1 VSKFD
6 FMSRIKKYGKTACI
20 AGASEGIGAA
30 FSHYLAK
37 EGYDLIVVA
46 RRLEPMI
53 ALAKEIESK
62 YQVKVDTL
70 SFDLSAP
77 NAAKDLLAAIEP
89 FDIDVLVYNAGL
101 SYIGAFEKNDLNHH
115 LEIARTNI
123 MTPLELLQTLGAKM
137 LERNRGAV
145 VLMGSLAGLQ
155 GSGFLSTYAAS
166 KAFDTILAESLWY
179 EWKDRGV
186 DVIACVAGATSSPNF
201 INTKPKKVGLIEPK
215 VQTPEEVVEECF
227 VNLGKQPR
235 VITGFANR
243 LASFFMHRVLPR
255 KLAVKI
261 MGDTTRK
268 MYGV

>member
-1 VSKFD
+1 
-6 FMSRIKKYGKTACI
+6 MSRIKKYGKTACI

-77 NAAKDLLAAIEP
+77 NAAKDLLAAVEP

-227 VNLGKQPR
+227 ANLGKQPR

>member
-1 VSKFD
+1 MSKFD
-6 FMSRIKKYGKTACI
+6 FMSRIIKYGKTACI

-62 YQVKVDTL
+62 YQVKVNTL

-77 NAAKDLLAAIEP
+77 NAAKDLLAAVEP
-89 FDIDVLVYNAGL
+89 FDIDILVFNAGL

-123 MTPLELLQTLGAKM
+123 MTPLELVQTLGTKM

-166 KAFDTILAESLWY
+166 KALDTILAESL
-179 EWKDRGV
+179 
-186 DVIACVAGATSSPNF
+186 
-201 INTKPKKVGLIEPK
+201 
-215 VQTPEEVVEECF
+215 
-227 VNLGKQPR
+227 
-235 VITGFANR
+235 
-243 LASFFMHRVLPR
+243 
-255 KLAVKI
+255 
-261 MGDTTRK
+261 
-268 MYGV
+268 